1 MTEFMFMTIILYV
14 TTNITYFFYW
24 LTLHRVAKL
33 VNSSVK
39 GSKSRKALS
48 AVMDESVLNMKLSI
62 LWPFALCRLIIVKI
76 KSL

>member
-1 MTEFMFMTIILYV
+1 MSEFMLIATILYV

-24 LTLHRVAKL
+24 MTLYRVAKL

-39 GSKSRKALS
+39 GSKSRRELS
-48 AVMDESVLNMKLSI
+48 SVMTESVLNMKLSV
-62 LWPFALCRLIIVKI
+62 LWPIALCRLIIVKI

>member
-1 MTEFMFMTIILYV
+1 MSEFMLIAIILYV

-24 LTLHRVAKL
+24 MTLRRVAKL

-39 GSKSRKALS
+39 GSKTRKELT
-48 AVMDESVLNMKLSI
+48 AVMDESLLNMKLSI
-62 LWPFALCRLIIVKI
+62 LWPVAICRLIIVKI